1 MLWMLQ
7 RVVLGKAST
16 REAALLPDLDMRE
29 TATLVPLAALV
40 FILGLYP
47 GPLMEL
53 MDSSVTSL
61 VEQTAEFAP
70 ADVSL
75 LRP

>member
-1 MLWMLQ
+1 
-7 RVVLGKAST
+7 
-16 REAALLPDLDMRE
+16 MRE
-29 TATLVPLAALV
+29 TATLVPLAILV

-61 VEQTAEFAP
+61 VEQTKDYVP
-70 ADVSL
+70 ADLSL